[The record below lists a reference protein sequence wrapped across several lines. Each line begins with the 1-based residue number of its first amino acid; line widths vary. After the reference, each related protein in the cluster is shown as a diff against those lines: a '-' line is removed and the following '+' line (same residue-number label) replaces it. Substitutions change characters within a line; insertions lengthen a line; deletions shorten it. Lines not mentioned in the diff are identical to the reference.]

1 MANLFFAFPGEIQDA
16 AKTVFNAL
24 GTSSAANRDSLNVLG
39 GTYTALSLL
48 GFKVKLEANSY
59 DYEDK
64 FNYMLSVNED
74 FLAKLKV
81 DDDMEEALAD
91 IIAKLLV
98 ENTSLEIAQ
107 EKESGLVFHPAR
119 G

>member
-1 MANLFFAFPGEIQDA
+1 MANLFFSFPGELQDA
-16 AKTVFNAL
+16 TKTVFNAL
-24 GTSSAANRDSLNVLG
+24 GTLPAANHDSLNVLG

-48 GFKVKLEANSY
+48 GFKIKLEANSY

-74 FLAKLKV
+74 FLANLRV
-81 DDDMEEALAD
+81 DDEMEEGLAD

-107 EKESGLVFHPAR
+107 EKESGLVFHPVR